1 MTSAT
6 HAVKPSGKPAAP
18 GRDYALLWT
27 GQLFSMSGTMIQYIA
42 LPLWVLA
49 ETGSA
54 LASGLTFA
62 VETLPVIVLAPWA
75 GVLADRLDRRRLVLA
90 GEVLS
95 VGLVLALLGAVALR
109 SVPAALVCAA
119 LVKTVNTV
127 TVPAL
132 QGLIREIVPEPALPA
147 AVSRF
152 EGLTGATIV
161 LGPPAGALLFAH
173 LGPAAALLVN
183 AASFAASA
191 LCILAV
197 RARRTAPAPADTPVR
212 ARPRLGAGF
221 TLVRSTA
228 RLRSLLCAEAAYFLF
243 FGGATAAV
251 IVAASERLG
260 ESQAGWY
267 PACVGAAWVFVS
279 MVVLPS
285 RDWTPR
291 TSLLLGAAFVPLTA
305 VAVAV
310 MGAAPLPLMLLAGVL
325 GGVANSFI
333 AAGASI
339 GWQKETDTAMIGQG
353 MALRRSVA
361 NAALATS
368 SVLLPALAD
377 TYAVGPVILIG
388 AVAAAG
394 LTAAFLAGWHKSG
407 AAA

>member
-1 MTSAT
+1 MTSSLEST
-6 HAVKPSGKPAAP
+6 EGTERSTGP
-18 GRDYALLWT
+18 GHDYTLLWT
-27 GQLFSMSGTMIQYIA
+27 GQLLSMSGTMIQYIA

-62 VETLPVIVLAPWA
+62 VETLPIIVLAPWA
-75 GVLADRLDRRRLVLA
+75 GVLADRYDRRRLVIA
-90 GEVLS
+90 GELIS
-95 VGLVLALLGAVALR
+95 VVVVLALLGAVSLH

-119 LVKTVNTV
+119 LIKTVNTV

-132 QGLIREIVPEPALPA
+132 QGLIREIVDESALPS

-173 LGPAAALLVN
+173 FGTSAALLIN
-183 AASFAASA
+183 ALSFATSA
-191 LCILAV
+191 LCIMAI
-197 RARRTAPAPADTPVR
+197 RARRAAPAVTSPAPHQ
-212 ARPRLGAGF
+212 ARLGAGF
-221 TLVRSTA
+221 ALIRTTA

-251 IVAASERLG
+251 IVWATEKLG

-279 MVVLPS
+279 MVVLPH

-291 TSLLLGAAFVPLTA
+291 AFLLLGSVFVPLTA
-305 VAVAV
+305 LAVAL
-310 MGAAPLPLMLLAGVL
+310 MGVAPLPLLLLSGILAGT
-325 GGVANSFI
+325 ANSFI

-339 GWQKETDTAMIGQG
+339 GWQKETDTAMIGQV

-368 SVLLPALAD
+368 SVLLPALAQ
-377 TYAVGPVILIG
+377 TFSLGPVVLIG
-388 AVAAAG
+388 SLAVVA
-394 LTAAFLAGWHKSG
+394 LVAAFLAGWNRQE
-407 AAA
+407 AAL